1 MMNKI
6 AVIGSGTMGHG
17 IAEVCAI
24 AGFDVKMH
32 DVENGILQSAMQKI
46 KWSLDKLHEKG
57 QLKEDPDKV
66 LSRIK
71 PSTDFKLVVEDC
83 DLMIEAVFEK
93 IEIKQEV
100 FSKADKLAPKKAIL
114 ASNTSSLPITE
125 ISEST
130 NRKEKVIGLH
140 FFNPPVLMK
149 LVEVIRGKY
158 TNDETLSASLEFC
171 KSIGKESVV
180 LNKDIP
186 GFIVN
191 RILAR
196 ILNTACILANKGYAT
211 YEEIDASL
219 RFKLGFPMGI
229 FEVADY
235 SGLDVF
241 YNIYQ
246 AMTLRGFKSRLCKA
260 IEEKFNQKKFGLKT
274 GEGFYKYPKPGEYKR
289 IQLEPKMG
297 EKVDPYL
304 IISLGI
310 NEASYILNQGI
321 SSKEDIDKAVRLGLG
336 YPKGM
341 FEYADECG
349 IDEVV
354 NKIKTVINLT
364 GEEAEVDSL
373 LINFLKENRLGK
385 KTKLGFYQY

>member
-1 MMNKI
+1 MNKI

-260 IEEKFNQKKFGLKT
+260 IEEKFNQK
-274 GEGFYKYPKPGEYKR
+274 
-289 IQLEPKMG
+289 
-297 EKVDPYL
+297 
-304 IISLGI
+304 SL
-310 NEASYILNQGI
+310 
-321 SSKEDIDKAVRLGLG
+321 D
-336 YPKGM
+336 
-341 FEYADECG
+341 
-349 IDEVV
+349 
-354 NKIKTVINLT
+354 
-364 GEEAEVDSL
+364 
-373 LINFLKENRLGK
+373 
-385 KTKLGFYQY
+385 